1 MSNEKLGTE
10 PVFGYPAHT
19 DINNEPEYG
28 RLSNTHNEEKGMSKR
43 LWIATQIA
51 AAIYSNPYPDL
62 VTMED
67 KLVVKMAYNAADE
80 LLKQE
85 NE

>member
-1 MSNEKLGTE
+1 MNKKKIGTD
-10 PVFGYPAHT
+10 PAFPKSPT
-19 DINNEPEYG
+19 INPLNASTMYSG
-28 RLSNTHNEEKGMSKR
+28 CSGMSKR

>member
-10 PVFGYPAHT
+10 PAFGYPAHT
-19 DINNEPEYG
+19 DINDEPGYG

-43 LWIATQIA
+43 LWIATQITKGILA
-51 AAIYSNPYPDL
+51 SSNPRYTEAL
-62 VTMED
+62 VAQ
-67 KLVVKMAYNAADE
+67 AYQYTDE

>member
-1 MSNEKLGTE
+1 MSNKKLGTE
-10 PVFGYPAHT
+10 PAFGYPAHT
-19 DINNEPEYG
+19 DINDEPGYG

-43 LWIATQIA
+43 LWIATQLLQGCINKKSKGLTIEEQVRA
-51 AAIYSNPYPDL
+51 AYYF
-62 VTMED
+62 T
-67 KLVVKMAYNAADE
+67 DE